1 MSHFAQVVDGIV
13 TQVIVAEQDV
23 IDSGLFGT
31 GWVQTSYNTRAN
43 QHPEN
48 RPLRGNYA
56 GVGYV
61 YDAQNDVFYA
71 PQPFASWALDTN
83 TWTWDAPSPMPTD
96 GKIYRWNEATLNW
109 VLDTLTEGIQM
120 SVSLSLFA
128 GAGQQFFSD
137 SGVPLAGGLV
147 YTYAAGTTTPQAAYT
162 SSTGVTPHT
171 NPIVLDSAGRVP
183 SEIWLTDNV
192 SYKFILEDSTNVQ
205 IGSYDNISGQGTI
218 IGDLYVSGDITVGGT
233 VNGLG
238 GLVLQT
244 VKFVTSTRTTTTGT
258 SYVNS
263 AVTASITPTSAT
275 SKILILCSASQQI
288 YDYSTE
294 MNTRVVRGASTEVT
308 GSYRIY
314 KTFLISEGTAKE
326 LWVPTAFTVVD
337 EPATTSATTYTVQ
350 LKAQGFTSGTVAYG
364 SNDANA
370 STMILMEISQ

>member
-1 MSHFAQVVDGIV
+1 
-13 TQVIVAEQDV
+13 
-23 IDSGLFGT
+23 
-31 GWVQTSYNTRAN
+31 
-43 QHPEN
+43 
-48 RPLRGNYA
+48 
-56 GVGYV
+56 
-61 YDAQNDVFYA
+61 
-71 PQPFASWALDTN
+71 
-83 TWTWDAPSPMPTD
+83 
-96 GKIYRWNEATLNW
+96 
-109 VLDTLTEGIQM
+109 M

-128 GAGQQFFSD
+128 GAGQQFFTD
-137 SGVPLAGGLV
+137 SGVPLSGGLV

-162 SSTGVTPHT
+162 SNTGVTPHT

-183 SEIWLTDNV
+183 SEIWLTDNA
-192 SYKFILEDSTNVQ
+192 SYKFILKDSTDVQ

-258 SYVNS
+258 TYVDS

-288 YDYSTE
+288 YDYTTE
-294 MNTRVVRGASTEVT
+294 MVTRVVRNASTEVT

-314 KTFLISEGTAKE
+314 KTFLISEGTGKE

-350 LKAQGFTSGTVAYG
+350 LKVQGFSGGTVAYG